1 MSRIKKLRSNMSI
14 NVTGAIVSLLL
25 VFGIIVCLI
34 GANSI
39 VRAFKEEYSTVTYHM
54 AESAAA
60 FVNGDNID
68 EYLAGEELDEYEATK
83 AALTSMCQN
92 LKVSLIY
99 VIQVDRNDY
108 RKFKSVFNTVNNA
121 VDDSKYQEWHVG
133 HERDTTNDEY
143 IEKYTNI
150 IENQSPYETVFRTHT
165 DDGSNPHM
173 TTIVPVRDSNGEVV
187 AFLCVQRPIREFTYT
202 VRPFILLILL
212 GAFILVIISSALASV
227 FLKRAVVK
235 PVETVSREAKRF
247 AKEHTI
253 KEPLGKIGR
262 YDTIRDLAKSIDS
275 MEADMVSYVE
285 NLTAATA
292 EREKISAELNI
303 AAAIQQDALPKVF
316 PAFPDRKEFDIY
328 ASMDPAKQVGG
339 DFYNYLL
346 IDDDHLALII
356 ADVSDKGIPAALFM
370 ESANTLICDRTMIGG
385 SPADII
391 SHVNDSIC
399 MRNAAGMFVTVWL
412 GILEISTGKLVSVNA
427 GHEDPVICRK
437 GGDFELIKEE
447 HGLLVGGFE
456 GVKYKNNHHQLHD
469 GDILFLYTDGLP
481 EASNSKGKMLDF
493 DRMLEA
499 LNQHKSESPQGIVD
513 GVRHYVSKFVGK
525 APQFD
530 DLTILCVSYD
540 KKSKQT
546 TGSNS
551 KAESTK

>member
-1 MSRIKKLRSNMSI
+1 
-14 NVTGAIVSLLL
+14 
-25 VFGIIVCLI
+25 
-34 GANSI
+34 
-39 VRAFKEEYSTVTYHM
+39 
-54 AESAAA
+54 
-60 FVNGDNID
+60 
-68 EYLAGEELDEYEATK
+68 
-83 AALTSMCQN
+83 
-92 LKVSLIY
+92 
-99 VIQVDRNDY
+99 
-108 RKFKSVFNTVNNA
+108 
-121 VDDSKYQEWHVG
+121 
-133 HERDTTNDEY
+133 
-143 IEKYTNI
+143 
-150 IENQSPYETVFRTHT
+150 
-165 DDGSNPHM
+165 
-173 TTIVPVRDSNGEVV
+173 VV

-292 EREKISAELNI
+292 EKEKISAELNI

-370 ESANTLICDRTMIGG
+370 ESANTLICDRAMIGG

-437 GGDFELIKEE
+437 GGDFELVKEE

-499 LNQHKSESPQGIVD
+499 LNQHKTESPQGIVD
-513 GVRHYVSKFVGK
+513 GVRQYVSKFVGK

-540 KKSKQT
+540 KKGRS
-546 TGSNS
+546 
-551 KAESTK
+551 

>member
-39 VRAFKEEYSTVTYHM
+39 ISAFKEEYSTVTYHM
-54 AESAAA
+54 ADSAAA

-68 EYLAGEELDEYEATK
+68 RYLAGEELDEYEATK
-83 AALTSMCQN
+83 ESLTSMCQN

-121 VDDSKYQEWHVG
+121 VDDSQYQEWHVG

-150 IENQSPYETVFRTHT
+150 IERGSTYETVFRTHT
-165 DDGSNPHM
+165 DDGSYPHM
-173 TTIVPVRDSNGEVV
+173 TTIVPVKDSKGEVV
-187 AFLCVQRPIREFTYT
+187 ALLCIQRPIKEFAYT
-202 VRPFILLILL
+202 VKPFILLILI
-212 GAFILVIISSALASV
+212 GVFILVIISSIFASL

-235 PVETVSREAKRF
+235 PVETVSQEAKRF

-253 KEPLGKIGR
+253 KEPLGEIGR

-275 MEADMVSYVE
+275 MESDMVNYVE

-292 EREKISAELNI
+292 EKEKISAELNI
-303 AAAIQQDALPKVF
+303 AAAIQHDALPKVF

-370 ESANTLICDRTMIGG
+370 ESANTLICDRALIGG
-385 SPADII
+385 SPAEII
-391 SHVNDSIC
+391 SQVNDTIC
-399 MRNAAGMFVTVWL
+399 KRNAAGMFVTVWL

-437 GGDFELIKEE
+437 GGEFELVKEE

-469 GDILFLYTDGLP
+469 GDILFQYTDGLP

-499 LNQHKSESPQGIVD
+499 LNQHKTESPQGIVD
-513 GVRHYVSKFVGK
+513 GVRQYVSKFVGK

-530 DLTILCVSYD
+530 DLTTLCVSYN
-540 KKSKQT
+540 KKGRS
-546 TGSNS
+546 
-551 KAESTK
+551 

>member
-14 NVTGAIVSLLL
+14 NVTGAIVALMLL
-25 VFGIIVCLI
+25 FGIIVCLI
-34 GANSI
+34 GTNSI
-39 VRAFKEEYSTVTYHM
+39 ISAFKEEYSSVTHHM
-54 AESAAA
+54 ADSAAA

-68 EYLAGEELDEYEATK
+68 RYLAGEELDEYEATK
-83 AALTSMCQN
+83 ESLTSMCQN
-92 LKVSLIY
+92 LNVSLIY
-99 VIQVDRNDY
+99 VIKVDRNDY
-108 RKFKSVFNTVNNA
+108 SKFKSVFNTVNNS
-121 VDDSKYQEWHVG
+121 VDDSKYQEWHLG

-150 IENQSPYETVFRTHT
+150 IERGSTYETVFRTHT
-165 DDGSNPHM
+165 DDGSYPHM
-173 TTIVPVRDSNGEVV
+173 TTIVPVKDSTGEVV
-187 AFLCVQRPIREFTYT
+187 ALLCIQRPIREFAYT
-202 VRPFILLILL
+202 VKPFILLILI
-212 GAFILVIISSALASV
+212 GVFILVIISSIFASL

-235 PVETVSREAKRF
+235 PVETVSLEAKRF

-253 KEPLGKIGR
+253 KEPLGEIGR
-262 YDTIRDLAKSIDS
+262 YDTIRDLSKSIDS

-292 EREKISAELNI
+292 EKEKISAELNI

-370 ESANTLICDRTMIGG
+370 ESANTLICDRAMIGG
-385 SPADII
+385 SPAEII

-399 MRNAAGMFVTVWL
+399 KRNAAGMFVTVWL

-427 GHEDPVICRK
+427 GPEDPVICRK
-437 GGDFELIKEE
+437 GGEFELVKEE

-469 GDILFLYTDGLP
+469 GDILFQYTDGLP

-499 LNQHKSESPQGIVD
+499 LNQHKTASPQGIVD
-513 GVRHYVSKFVGK
+513 GVSQYVSKFVGK

-530 DLTILCVSYD
+530 DLTTLCVSYD
-540 KKSKQT
+540 KKGRS
-546 TGSNS
+546 
-551 KAESTK
+551 

>member
-39 VRAFKEEYSTVTYHM
+39 ISAFKEEYSTVTYHM

-83 AALTSMCQN
+83 AALASMCQN

-143 IEKYTNI
+143 IEKYTNL

-202 VRPFILLILL
+202 VKPFILLILL

-235 PVETVSREAKRF
+235 PVETLSQEAKRF

-253 KEPLGKIGR
+253 KEPLGAIGR

-370 ESANTLICDRTMIGG
+370 ESANTLICDRAMIGG

-481 EASNSKGKMLDF
+481 EASNSKGKMIDF

-530 DLTILCVSYD
+530 DLTILCVSFD
-540 KKSKQT
+540 KKGRS
-546 TGSNS
+546 
-551 KAESTK
+551 

>member
-14 NVTGAIVSLLL
+14 NVTGAIVALMLL
-25 VFGIIVCLI
+25 FGIIVCLI
-34 GANSI
+34 GTNSI
-39 VRAFKEEYSTVTYHM
+39 ISAFKEEYSSVTHHM
-54 AESAAA
+54 ADSAAA

-68 EYLAGEELDEYEATK
+68 RYLAGEELDEYEATK
-83 AALTSMCQN
+83 ESLTSMCQN
-92 LKVSLIY
+92 LNVSLIY
-99 VIQVDRNDY
+99 VIKVDRNDY
-108 RKFKSVFNTVNNA
+108 SKFKSVFNTVNNS
-121 VDDSKYQEWHVG
+121 VDDSKYQEWHLG

-150 IENQSPYETVFRTHT
+150 IERGSTYETVFRTHT
-165 DDGSNPHM
+165 DDGSYPHM
-173 TTIVPVRDSNGEVV
+173 TTIVPVKDSTGEVV
-187 AFLCVQRPIREFTYT
+187 ALLCIQRPIREFAYT
-202 VRPFILLILL
+202 VKPFILLILI
-212 GAFILVIISSALASV
+212 GVFILVIISSIFASL

-235 PVETVSREAKRF
+235 PVETVSMEAKRF

-253 KEPLGKIGR
+253 KEPLGEIGR
-262 YDTIRDLAKSIDS
+262 YDTIRDLSKSIDS

-292 EREKISAELNI
+292 EKEKISAELNI

-370 ESANTLICDRTMIGG
+370 ESANTLICDRAMIGG
-385 SPADII
+385 SPAEII

-399 MRNAAGMFVTVWL
+399 KRNAAGMFVTVWL

-437 GGDFELIKEE
+437 GGEFELVKEE

-469 GDILFLYTDGLP
+469 GDILFQYTDGLP

-513 GVRHYVSKFVGK
+513 GVRQYVSKFVGK

-530 DLTILCVSYD
+530 DLTTLCISYD
-540 KKSKQT
+540 KKGRS
-546 TGSNS
+546 
-551 KAESTK
+551 

>member
-1 MSRIKKLRSNMSI
+1 
-14 NVTGAIVSLLL
+14 
-25 VFGIIVCLI
+25 
-34 GANSI
+34 
-39 VRAFKEEYSTVTYHM
+39 
-54 AESAAA
+54 
-60 FVNGDNID
+60 
-68 EYLAGEELDEYEATK
+68 
-83 AALTSMCQN
+83 
-92 LKVSLIY
+92 
-99 VIQVDRNDY
+99 
-108 RKFKSVFNTVNNA
+108 
-121 VDDSKYQEWHVG
+121 
-133 HERDTTNDEY
+133 
-143 IEKYTNI
+143 
-150 IENQSPYETVFRTHT
+150 
-165 DDGSNPHM
+165 
-173 TTIVPVRDSNGEVV
+173 
-187 AFLCVQRPIREFTYT
+187 
-202 VRPFILLILL
+202 
-212 GAFILVIISSALASV
+212 
-227 FLKRAVVK
+227 
-235 PVETVSREAKRF
+235 
-247 AKEHTI
+247 
-253 KEPLGKIGR
+253 
-262 YDTIRDLAKSIDS
+262 
-275 MEADMVSYVE
+275 MVSYVE

-370 ESANTLICDRTMIGG
+370 ESANTLICDRAMIGG

-399 MRNAAGMFVTVWL
+399 MR
-412 GILEISTGKLVSVNA
+412 VNA
-427 GHEDPVICRK
+427 GHEDPVICRN

-530 DLTILCVSYD
+530 DLTILCVSNALREYLP
-540 KKSKQT
+540 
-546 TGSNS
+546 
-551 KAESTK
+551 ESH